1 MEKKKILENWK
12 LSDSPYFLY
21 INKEKIME
29 ENKSK
34 FYSLMVVGDNPLE
47 MIKKYDATM
56 EVEPYVKYR
65 YDDAGKIKKKAI
77 KLMQDIIDNSDKV
90 SLTNIMIDYLKE
102 RIKNLISISDFE
114 YYSTLT
120 DGLEINSDGDAITT
134 ENPDGKYK
142 TCRVGKNLCIPLTLK
157 DGSSSFS
164 AKAGDVDWGKMHM
177 ANCDLYRISWELYN
191 GEREPQ
197 NSQEKS
203 IYDNIKNQKR
213 YFEAFENVENYIKY
227 NCSYWNY
234 AYLDNN
240 GWHDASD
247 RKNYEW
253 ITSFYDKYVLP
264 LKYGDVVTIF
274 ECSI

>member
-1 MEKKKILENWK
+1 MGKKKILENWK
-12 LSDSPYFLY
+12 LSDFPYFLY

-102 RIKNLISISDFE
+102 RIKNLNSISDFE

-142 TCRVGKNLCIPLTLK
+142 TCRVGKNLCIPLIL
-157 DGSSSFS
+157 
-164 AKAGDVDWGKMHM
+164 
-177 ANCDLYRISWELYN
+177 
-191 GEREPQ
+191 
-197 NSQEKS
+197 
-203 IYDNIKNQKR
+203 
-213 YFEAFENVENYIKY
+213 
-227 NCSYWNY
+227 
-234 AYLDNN
+234 
-240 GWHDASD
+240 
-247 RKNYEW
+247 
-253 ITSFYDKYVLP
+253 
-264 LKYGDVVTIF
+264 
-274 ECSI
+274 